1 MTSFYSVVSM
11 DSIAV
16 YCGSATGNSE
26 AYIEAARKLG
36 GQLADRGINLVYGG
50 GNVGL
55 MGVVADACLA
65 GGGTVTGVIPEQLVD
80 LELSHPG
87 LTSLEVVE
95 TMAQRKTR
103 MEDLADGYVCL
114 PGGVGTLEELAE
126 VLTMQQLGHVD
137 GPVGLVD
144 VAGFWRPFVDM
155 YAGMSEAGFVQRR
168 FVDAIVL
175 EPTPAQVLDA
185 FAGWT
190 NPGMKWDNK

>member
-1 MTSFYSVVSM
+1 M

-26 AYIEAARKLG
+26 AYIETARQLG